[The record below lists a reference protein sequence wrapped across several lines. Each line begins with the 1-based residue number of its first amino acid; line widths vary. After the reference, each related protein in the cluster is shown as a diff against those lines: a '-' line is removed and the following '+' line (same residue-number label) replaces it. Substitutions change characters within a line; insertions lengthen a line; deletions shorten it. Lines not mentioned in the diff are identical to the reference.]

1 MQGFVMGAV
10 TGAMG
15 GAVGTALKGTAWG
28 AALAETSIVGFN
40 AVSGAI
46 GGGITGELFGEGFG
60 KGAVYGAVGGAVS
73 YGVDTRLGVY
83 ASKNT
88 FNKLMVNGLKGG
100 LNGLVRGG
108 DFIEGFAYGFAYGY
122 ANEYVNELNSLPV
135 DINPADIVDA
145 ADIPPAESAEMAQHV
160 YKGKEGDVTPEG
172 KWTLLKVYDE
182 KGLQMGIYGKVGA
195 SGKMEYA
202 IVNAGTSPTSIRD
215 WINNVKTF
223 FGKSPDIQRSMEI
236 AREFAK
242 RNPGAKITCIG
253 HSKGGAEAICNAIE
267 IKSNAIVFNPA
278 PFNPADYTDTS
289 AYSGTITAFIVKGE
303 ILTNLFHWYPRPTN
317 NIIYLPSQSW
327 SSISNHLMASVRKAI
342 DKWQLQERR

>member
-1 MQGFVMGAV
+1 MGAA
-10 TGAMG
+10 TGAL
-15 GAVGTALKGTAWG
+15 GAGFG
-28 AALAETSIVGFN
+28 AALGGTTFGNIVG
-40 AVSGAI
+40 GAI
-46 GGGITGELFGEGFG
+46 AGGITGEMFGEGFE
-60 KGAVYGAVGGAVS
+60 KGALYGAVAGAINTAVDAR
-73 YGVDTRLGVY
+73 YGEF
-83 ASKNT
+83 ASKSS
-88 FNKLMVNGLKGG
+88 FNKVLVNGLKGG

-108 DFIEGFAYGFAYGY
+108 DFIEGFAYGFVYGY
-122 ANEYVNELNSLPV
+122 AYEYAKDLNSLPV

-172 KWTLLKVYDE
+172 KWTLFKVYDE

-202 IVNAGTSPTSIRD
+202 IVNAGTKPTSIRD
-215 WINNVKTF
+215 WVNNVKAF

-236 AREFAK
+236 ARDFAK
-242 RNPGAKITCIG
+242 EHPGAKITCIG

-303 ILTNLFHWYPRPTN
+303 ILNNLFHWYPKSATN
-317 NIIYLPSQSW
+317 VIYLPSQSW
-327 SSISNHLMASVRKAI
+327 SSISNHLMGAVRSAI
-342 DKWQLQERR
+342 AEWEERR